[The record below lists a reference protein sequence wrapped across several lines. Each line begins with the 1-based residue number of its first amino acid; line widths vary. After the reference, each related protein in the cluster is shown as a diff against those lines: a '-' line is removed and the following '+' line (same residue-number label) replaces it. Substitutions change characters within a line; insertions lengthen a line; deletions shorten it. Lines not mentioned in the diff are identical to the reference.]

1 MQSRILIPALILAL
15 TAPMLRLEPSK
26 PPVAT
31 PLPDST
37 VVRLH
42 LAPVTVGETGRVVVQ
57 DVWDRDMLL
66 ELHGGTSVRPLMVR
80 EGFGTPD
87 GMLTMAPPLPEGET
101 FMALLGTEFSYGWND
116 PVDVLSG
123 EGTVKDGVLEITLRR
138 NSAYLLIDAAF
149 PRVELA
155 PFSSTYERET
165 VDIPAGGLLVML
177 PPSSQE
183 LAAFFRDGS
192 GVRSVVLEAG
202 PAGTCRTVPV
212 LPEPWYA
219 LPSTLQATTLHTKNL
234 STGAGYVPGEYSG
247 ITSLPDGR
255 YAMVHNGAKGGGIYF
270 ADLSFSG
277 GRVTSARIEAAP
289 GTTEATNVRDP
300 EGITYMPSSN
310 TIWVSGEKDQK
321 ILEYDLQGY
330 PTGRSMAVPSDF
342 LPFELSTGNGFEALS
357 YASATDLMW
366 TVTEEPLKRDVDWY
380 PAGEGRR
387 MLRLLAFDGQSLAP
401 VMERFYAMDVP
412 LHQPLSG
419 DTYVHGVSDLLA
431 LDDGTV
437 LIMEREVY
445 VPSYN
450 ASDTSSMLSML
461 SAAIS
466 RVKLYLIDPGS
477 SREALLSKVLV
488 GSFYTRFPGPLSLL
502 MGADPQLANFEG
514 MCLGPM
520 VDGHPTV
527 LLVNDSEKG
536 KGNSY
541 ARLQDYVRVMLF

>member
-1 MQSRILIPALILAL
+1 MHSRILIPVLFLAFA
-15 TAPMLRLEPSK
+15 APMLRLEPREPS
-26 PPVAT
+26 VAP

-57 DVWDRDMLL
+57 DVWSRDMLL

-80 EGFGTPD
+80 DGFGTPD
-87 GMLTMAPPLPEGET
+87 GELVLDSRLPEGET
-101 FMALLGTEFSYGWND
+101 FTALLGQEFTYGWKD

-123 EGTVKDGVLEITLRR
+123 EGIVRDGVLDITLTR

-149 PRVELA
+149 PRVELE
-155 PFSSTYERET
+155 PFYSTYERET
-165 VDIPAGGLLVML
+165 VDIPKGGLLVML

-183 LAAFFRDGS
+183 LAAFFRDSS

-202 PAGTCRTVPV
+202 PAGTCWTVPV

-234 STGAGYVPGEYSG
+234 STGTGYVPGEYSG
-247 ITSLPDGR
+247 ITPLPDGR
-255 YAMVHNGAKGGGIYF
+255 YAMVHNGAKGGGIYL

-412 LHQPLSG
+412 LHQPSSG

-437 LIMEREVY
+437 LVLEREVY

-514 MCLGPM
+514 MCLGPTI
-520 VDGHPTV
+520 DGHATV